1 MFACHKTCPKGPSDH
16 RTCPKVHRATRPVPK
31 VRLSGTLYHKIHFS
45 EDLSLKSAHQ
55 GCHRTCPRRPLIR
68 GLVSPD
74 PLIRGL
80 VPHVQHLITGPAPHV
95 QLSGHLSSRGV
106 GADTAD
112 GHRLPPPPEV
122 DLTVLTDLPDDGHA
136 VVQGHAGEETG
147 RGAVGS
153 RAARAVAAQTAR
165 EPQQPREAVGAV
177 VLLQGPGA
185 QRLALQS
192 RQVGV
197 APGAEGGADAG
208 EVVVVPHPDLLQ
220 RQAARVQLLHRLQ
233 FVQHLRQLLLL
244 AVQHTQRARRRPH
257 PHPRPRPRPPPRPR
271 PSPRSRRLLVMPP
284 PPRPPGLRGL
294 RGGDGGEAG
303 GGAGGG
309 GGRRGRGGG
318 RGVQGVQ
325 QRPVV
330 DDEGE
335 DNGEEACAG
344 LELKHTQGS
353 RA

>member
-1 MFACHKTCPKGPSDH
+1 MHKCSPATRLVPKVH
-16 RTCPKVHRATRPVPK
+16 RTTGLVPKVHRATRPAPK
-31 VRLSGTLYHKIHFS
+31 VRLSGALYHKIHFS

-80 VPHVQHLITGPAPHV
+80 VPHVQHLITAPAPHV

-122 DLTVLTDLPDDGHA
+122 DLAVLTDLPDDGHT
-136 VVQGHAGEETG
+136 VVQRHAGEESG

-153 RAARAVAAQTAR
+153 RAARTVAAQTAR

-177 VLLQGPGA
+177 VLLQGPGT
-185 QRLALQS
+185 QRLALQP

-244 AVQHTQRARRRPH
+244 AVQHAQRARRRPH
-257 PHPRPRPRPPPRPR
+257 PRPR
-271 PSPRSRRLLVMPP
+271 PSPHSSRLVVLPP

-294 RGGDGGEAG
+294 RGGDGGG
-303 GGAGGG
+303 G
-309 GGRRGRGGG
+309 RGRGRG
-318 RGVQGVQ
+318 RRRVA
-325 QRPVV
+325 R
-330 DDEGE
+330 
-335 DNGEEACAG
+335 EEWRERGARCAAETRG
-344 LELKHTQGS
+344 RRRG
-353 RA
+353 